1 MALTKH
7 AICYNPTDNEIDTV
21 GSYLLASDGTAITH
35 TGSALDVN
43 IKTSDIQLEVDLD
56 HTEDSIRLGD
66 GTSFFTST
74 SENGDIALD
83 VHLSNSNIEVTQGTS
98 PWVIG
103 DGGGSITVDFTRLDD
118 TTDKVAIGDGTN
130 DLAINADGSV
140 NTKSAA
146 LDSCA
151 YSNVTAG
158 DTATDLVST
167 ELSGRKLM
175 SIQNRGDKSV
185 FIGCDSSVTTSN
197 GTEIPKGA
205 TAEFPFGPG
214 INVHGITTSGNSA
227 DIRIIELA

>member
-7 AICYNPTDNEIDTV
+7 ALCYNPTDNEIDTV
-21 GSYLLASDGTAITH
+21 DSYLLASDGTAITH
-35 TGSALDVN
+35 TCSALDVN

-175 SIQNRGDKSV
+175 
-185 FIGCDSSVTTSN
+185 
-197 GTEIPKGA
+197 
-205 TAEFPFGPG
+205 
-214 INVHGITTSGNSA
+214 
-227 DIRIIELA
+227 